1 MKQKLFKVQDFLNKG
16 VLCHDPF
23 NVDTNG
29 SKFEGYRL
37 YCFFGYSASQLRNRS
52 CLFVNKDADFW
63 EDEKK
68 FGEEFAEKVKL
79 ARPIKARRA
88 LITPKKIYEYF
99 GHFDKI
105 KVVAKYAARVGLL
118 LSPTCLAISIPD
130 HQWALERD
138 WKTACGEYEFTDGC
152 GRMSTNIARQFLKAI
167 AEKNDGNSVFG
178 KYEHQ
183 KHQVPSVIQFRM
195 MGCKGILV
203 HDPTLD
209 DKDPLKNLEFFD
221 FPGIIFRFGQFRL
234 HPMSDE

>member
-1 MKQKLFKVQDFLNKG
+1 M
-16 VLCHDPF
+16 
-23 NVDTNG
+23 
-29 SKFEGYRL
+29 
-37 YCFFGYSASQLRNRS
+37 RNRS

-68 FGEEFAEKVKL
+68 FGEEFSEKVKL

-118 LSPTCLAISIPD
+118 LSPTCLTISIPD

-152 GRMSTNIARQFLKAI
+152 GRMSTNIAKQFLQAI
-167 AEKNDGNSVFG
+167 AKKNEAGIQINRIFNIDIAIF
-178 KYEHQ
+178 Q
-183 KHQVPSVIQFRM
+183 KNNIDIARAIYCSN
-195 MGCKGILV
+195 ILIL
-203 HDPTLD
+203 PISILI
-209 DKDPLKNLEFFD
+209 L
-221 FPGIIFRFGQFRL
+221 
-234 HPMSDE
+234 

>member
-1 MKQKLFKVQDFLNKG
+1 M
-16 VLCHDPF
+16 
-23 NVDTNG
+23 DTNG

-118 LSPTCLAISIPD
+118 LSPTCLTISIPD

-209 DKDPLKNLEFFD
+209 DKDPLKISNFLIFPKSFFVLGNLGSIQSVTSME
-221 FPGIIFRFGQFRL
+221 IFKTEIFNGLEGCSNLFT
-234 HPMSDE
+234 